1 MKKIYLILLCVFF
14 SQSKLSAQS
23 DFSIEYVNYA
33 GSSQTAKDTVVL
45 DFTVQNISGES
56 LVIGD
61 TLYFSA
67 RINGNY
73 FGLNL
78 TGKQTVIILKENLP
92 VGSSITVPAGYLIGS
107 QALLF
112 FPGQSTV
119 EMCAIVWGKGK
130 ASVDYTT
137 PAFPGDT
144 DPANNIA
151 CVTYNP
157 AYVTGIRKNSFEQNI
172 QIYPN
177 PAKEFFHIQMAET
190 GNYQVQLHDISG
202 KIVRHIHSQNAL
214 IPVSVSG
221 LSNGIY
227 FYTITNGAS
236 FSSGKIFVQ

>member
-1 MKKIYLILLCVFF
+1 MKKIYFFLLCAFF

-23 DFSIEYVNYA
+23 DFAIEYVNYA
-33 GSSQTAKDTVVL
+33 GGSQTAKDTVVL

-56 LVIGD
+56 LVTGD

-78 TGKQTVIILKENLP
+78 TGKQTAMVLKEDLP
-92 VGSSITVPAGYLIGS
+92 VGASVTFPAGYLIGS

-137 PAFPGDT
+137 PSFPGDT
-144 DPANNIA
+144 DPANNVA

-157 AYVTGIRKNSFEQNI
+157 AYVTGLRKNSFEQNI
-172 QIYPN
+172 QVYPN
-177 PAKEFFHIQMAET
+177 PARDIVYIKATES
-190 GNYQVQLHDISG
+190 GNYQILLHDISG
-202 KIVRHIHSQNAL
+202 KIVRQIHSQSAI

-221 LSNGIY
+221 LSTGMY
-227 FYTITNGAS
+227 FYTISDGTA